1 MRNLLYRCD
10 NMVYNNKKK
19 RYYRC
24 NNSIYRYIDNK
35 KLCWCHYN
43 KLTRDSIIIIQ
54 KCYRGYKSRRYLKI
68 YKNLPD
74 DIQLKIKYNI
84 SKEHYYKLHC
94 KNIYNV
100 LNKRYL
106 SFKNKFIE
114 LKQYYLDIIY
124 VPDCLFIDYFNK
136 HIFPVYRLYNKYF
149 EIITITHNS
158 NMLFEARCLHFLS
171 YKIITKISQIA
182 QNYFYNINDNYNNS
196 SNSVDNLDCKDSDIK
211 MYNKLKYGLFIINSL
226 SEKFED
232 L

>member
-1 MRNLLYRCD
+1 MKNLLYRCD
-10 NMVYNNKKK
+10 NMVYNNKKN

-24 NNSIYRYIDNK
+24 NNSIYRYLEDK

-43 KLTRDSIIIIQ
+43 KLTRDSIIIMQ

-74 DIQLKIKYNI
+74 DIQIKIKYNI
-84 SKEHYYKLHC
+84 SKEHYYKIHC

-106 SFKNKFIE
+106 SFNIKILE
-114 LKQYYLDIIY
+114 LKQFYNNVVY
-124 VPDCLFIDYFNK
+124 VPDYLFIDFFNK
-136 HIFPVYRLYNKYF
+136 DIYPLYTLYNKYF
-149 EIITITHNS
+149 EIISILDNT
-158 NMLFEARCLHFLS
+158 NMLFEARCLHILS
-171 YKIITKISQIA
+171 YDIIDKISQIA
-182 QNYFYNINDNYNNS
+182 QNYFYTINNNYNNS

-211 MYNKLKYGLFIINSL
+211 MYNKLKYGLFNINSL